1 MIDYLA
7 EKGFYSKKF
16 YFSYSGLNKLLYSP
30 SIFYKHYVLNQQEER
45 TDAHLIEGKLLHCL
59 LLEESKFDEQFV
71 IMPGSVPSGQHKV
84 LITGVA
90 NYAVSQNS
98 TNLQLKDF
106 EDEILRLL
114 AVMDYHQRL
123 KTDAQ
128 RLEKVLT
135 DDAVIYF
142 DFLKSRENKEVID
155 EETLLRVKEF
165 VGVIRSNPGAMMTLN
180 GLSTDTTLSEFPLK
194 FSLPDKPFGIKG
206 ILDRIV
212 INSMGIPSIV
222 DLKTTG
228 RSIVEFKETVE
239 FYNYWLQAAIYDKLV
254 RLHFKIPDDQHL
266 DFTFVVIDK
275 YQQIYC
281 FRVEKNTMLL
291 WREKLEEKLKIA
303 EYHYSN
309 RLYSLPYEFAV
320 GQITL

>member
-1 MIDYLA
+1 MIDYQA
-7 EKGFYSKKF
+7 EESFYSKKF

-30 SIFYKHYVLNQQEER
+30 GIFYKHYVLNQQEER
-45 TDAHLIEGKLLHCL
+45 TDAHLVEGKLLHCL
-59 LLEESKFDEQFV
+59 LLEESKFNDQFV
-71 IMPGSVPSGQHKV
+71 IMPGSVPSGQHKT

-90 NYAVSQNS
+90 NYAVMENK

-106 EDEILRLL
+106 EDEILRLMV
-114 AVMDYHQRL
+114 VMDYHQRL

-128 RLEKVLT
+128 RIDKVIT
-135 DDAVIYF
+135 DDAVTYF
-142 DFLKSRENKEVID
+142 EFLQSRQNKDVID
-155 EETLLRVKEF
+155 EETLLRVKEY
-165 VGVIRSNPGAMMTLN
+165 VNVINNSPGVMKTLN
-180 GLSTDTTLSEFPLK
+180 GSAADSILSEFALK
-194 FSLPDKPFGIKG
+194 FDLPDKPFGIKG

-212 INSMGIPSIV
+212 INTQGKPAIV

-228 RSIVEFKETVE
+228 KSIVEFKETVE

-254 RLHFKIPDDQHL
+254 RLYFNLSDEEHV

-275 YQQIYC
+275 YQQVYS
-281 FRVEKNTMLL
+281 FPVEKNTMLL

-309 RLYSLPYEFAV
+309 RSYSLPYEFAV

>member
-7 EKGFYSKKF
+7 EEDFYSRKF

-45 TDAHLIEGKLLHCL
+45 TDAHLVEGKLLHCL
-59 LLEESKFDEQFV
+59 LLEESKFNDQFV
-71 IMPGSVPSGQHKV
+71 IMPGSVPTGQSKAMVNRVYELAMGQH
-84 LITGVA
+84 
-90 NYAVSQNS
+90 SE
-98 TNLQLKDF
+98 NLQLKDF
-106 EDEILRLL
+106 EDQILQVLQE
-114 AVMDYHQRL
+114 MEYHQRL

-128 RLEKVLT
+128 RIEKVLT
-135 DDAVIYF
+135 EDAVNYF
-142 DFLKSRENKEVID
+142 EFLKSRGNKDVID
-155 EETLLRVKEF
+155 EETLQRTKEYAD
-165 VGVIRSNPGAMMTLN
+165 VVRSNSTAMATLN
-180 GLSTDTTLSEFPLK
+180 GLSTDTLLSEFPLK
-194 FSLPDKPFGIKG
+194 FDLPDKPFGIKG
-206 ILDRIV
+206 ILDRVIV
-212 INSMGIPSIV
+212 SSNGIPSIV

-228 RSIVEFKETVE
+228 KSIVEFKDTVE

-254 RLHFKIPDDQHL
+254 RLHFNIPTEQHV

-275 YQQIYC
+275 YQQVYS
-281 FRVEKNTMLL
+281 FPVEKNTMLL

-309 RLYSLPYEFAV
+309 RAYSLPYEFAV